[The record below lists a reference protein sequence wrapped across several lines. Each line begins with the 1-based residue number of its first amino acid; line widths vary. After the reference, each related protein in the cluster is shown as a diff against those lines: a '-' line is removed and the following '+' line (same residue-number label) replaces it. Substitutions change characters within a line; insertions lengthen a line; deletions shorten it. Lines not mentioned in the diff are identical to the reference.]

1 MKIPIHIYINNPT
14 YLFRTILISLCSSF
28 RAKDSKATTASS
40 RRLFSLDHQAR
51 SQQLNGFPHQPI
63 LKNNG
68 LSAENVRN
76 ILSFPKGSE
85 RYLNLRGGSTFSP
98 WTTCSDMDERRR
110 GDGTFLTDH
119 ELSIKDL
126 PFGRDPWSGAPHEE
140 DPYGVRQK
148 EPGFWSTD
156 IHAVEQVYGKAYC
169 YSAYRTTDHWCGGL
183 TKEAFEE
190 HRSNFDVSAL
200 RDDNLDNSPA
210 NYPRAWRGGC
220 ARAAA
225 PPAASA
231 ATAAS
236 SQRRKSV
243 MSPPDGIRTPL
254 RGQPPAA
261 RGRAGES
268 VGAREG
274 ER

>member
-1 MKIPIHIYINNPT
+1 
-14 YLFRTILISLCSSF
+14 
-28 RAKDSKATTASS
+28 
-40 RRLFSLDHQAR
+40 
-51 SQQLNGFPHQPI
+51 
-63 LKNNG
+63 
-68 LSAENVRN
+68 
-76 ILSFPKGSE
+76 
-85 RYLNLRGGSTFSP
+85 
-98 WTTCSDMDERRR
+98 MDERRR